1 MAIEDDVVETDP
13 DAAEA
18 TAAHTPW
25 TRRLAP
31 VRQFVATENGSA
43 VVLLSATIAALV
55 WANSPWSASYESFW
69 HTEVSL
75 SFGNAE
81 LALDLRHWIND
92 GLMAFFFFIVGLEIR
107 REFDMGE
114 LRERRRV
121 ATPVLAAI
129 GGMAAPALI
138 FLAINAGSSTARG
151 WGIAMG
157 TDTAFALGVLTLV
170 GGATPRV
177 RTFLLTLVI
186 VDDIVALLVIA
197 LAYTSDLSW
206 EALAVAVVLYGV
218 IFTMTRVGVLNGV
231 PYFLV
236 GLAMWIATLASGVH
250 ATIAGVAV
258 GLLAT
263 AYPPSRETLHRAGDQ
278 WRLFREEP
286 TPQYARTAS
295 RTLATAVSPNERLQ
309 LLFHPWTSYVV
320 VPIFAL
326 ANAGVTLE
334 ADVVREVVTEPLFL
348 GIVVGLVVGKP
359 LGIVGMTWLVSRRR
373 FGAFPRT
380 VPWPPLVGAATVA
393 GIGFT
398 VSLLIADISFEG
410 VELEEAKLGI
420 LSASIVAS
428 LLGWL
433 VFTVVHRLPPAK
445 ANRGADGLAPP
456 ILDLTED
463 VDPEVDHVRGP
474 LNAPVTLVEYGDFE
488 CPYCGQAEPVVREL
502 VQTYG
507 NDLRFVFRH
516 LPLVDVHEHAE
527 LAAEAA
533 EAAGAQ
539 GRFWEMHDRL
549 MDNQTSLIY
558 PDLMRYAEE
567 LGLDVDRFGEDLRG
581 RRHTARIHRDVNSAD
596 ASGAAGTPTMFV
608 NGRRHE
614 GAHDIEGLAAAIERE
629 LAAGV

>member
-1 MAIEDDVVETDP
+1 MAVEDERADP
-13 DAAEA
+13 AEGGVPDGQSV
-18 TAAHTPW
+18 TPW

-31 VRQFVATENGSA
+31 VRQFVATENASA
-43 VVLLSATIAALV
+43 LVLLLATVAALV

-75 SFGNAE
+75 QFGNAD
-81 LALDLRHWIND
+81 LSLDLRHWIND
-92 GLMAFFFFIVGLEIR
+92 GFMAFFFFVVGLEIR

-129 GGMAAPALI
+129 GGMLAPALI
-138 FLAINAGSSTARG
+138 YLAINLGEPTARG

-157 TDTAFALGVLTLV
+157 TDTAFALGILTLV

-206 EALAVAVVLYGV
+206 SALAVAVALFGAVLVLRAAGV
-218 IFTMTRVGVLNGV
+218 RHGV
-231 PYFLV
+231 PYFIAA
-236 GLAMWIATLASGVH
+236 LAMWIATLASGVH

-263 AYPPSRETLHRAGDQ
+263 AYPPSRESLTRVGDQ

-286 TPQYARTAS
+286 TPHYARTAS
-295 RTLATAVSPNERLQ
+295 RSLALSVSPNERLQ
-309 LLFHPWTSYVV
+309 NLFHPWTSFVV
-320 VPIFAL
+320 VPVFAL

-334 ADVVREVVTEPLFL
+334 SDVLREVLTEPIFL

-359 LGIVGMTWLVSRRR
+359 LGIVGMTWLVSRPR
-373 FGAFPRT
+373 FGGFPRT
-380 VPWPPLVGAATVA
+380 VPWPPLVGAATIA

-410 VELEEAKLGI
+410 VALEEAKLGI
-420 LSASIVAS
+420 LAASLVAS

-433 VFTVVHRLPPAK
+433 AFTVIHRLPPAK
-445 ANRGADGLAPP
+445 ANRGAEGLAPP
-456 ILDLTED
+456 ILDLTDD
-463 VDPEVDHVRGP
+463 VDPDVDHVRGP

-502 VQTYG
+502 VRTFG

-533 EAAGAQ
+533 EAAAAQ

-549 MDNQTSLIY
+549 MDNQASLIY
-558 PDLMRYAEE
+558 PDLMRYADE

-581 RRHTARIHRDVNSAD
+581 RRHAARIHRDVVSAD

-614 GAHDIEGLAAAIERE
+614 GAHDIDGLATAIERE
-629 LAAGV
+629 LTAGV

>member
-1 MAIEDDVVETDP
+1 MAIDDERV
-13 DAAEA
+13 DAADGGAA
-18 TAAHTPW
+18 TGPSVTPW
-25 TRRLAP
+25 TRRLGP
-31 VRQFVATENGSA
+31 VREFVATENASA
-43 VVLLSATIAALV
+43 LVLLLATVTALV
-55 WANSPWSASYESFW
+55 WANSPWSASYEAFW

-75 SFGNAE
+75 QFGNAE
-81 LALDLRHWIND
+81 LSLDLRHWIND
-92 GLMAFFFFIVGLEIR
+92 GLMAFFFFVVGLEIR

-129 GGMAAPALI
+129 GGMLAPAVI
-138 FLAINAGSSTARG
+138 YLAINAGEPTARG

-157 TDTAFALGVLTLV
+157 TDTAFALGILTLV

-206 EALAVAVVLYGV
+206 GALAVAVALFGVVLVMRAAGV
-218 IFTMTRVGVLNGV
+218 RHGV
-231 PYFLV
+231 PYFMV

-263 AYPPSRETLHRAGDQ
+263 AYPPSRESLTRVSDQ

-295 RTLATAVSPNERLQ
+295 RSLALSVSPNERLQ
-309 LLFHPWTSYVV
+309 NLFHPWTSYVV
-320 VPIFAL
+320 VPLFAL

-334 ADVVREVVTEPLFL
+334 AEVVRKVLTEPIFL

-359 LGIVGMTWLVSRRR
+359 LGIVGMTWLVSRPR
-373 FGAFPRT
+373 FGGFPRT

-420 LSASIVAS
+420 LAASIVAS

-433 VFTVVHRLPPAK
+433 AFTIIHRLPPAR
-445 ANRGADGLAPP
+445 ANKGADGLAPP
-456 ILDLTED
+456 ILDLSDD
-463 VDPEVDHVRGP
+463 VDPELDHVRGP
-474 LNAPVTLVEYGDFE
+474 MNAPVTLVEYGDFE

-502 VQTYG
+502 VRTFG

-533 EAAGAQ
+533 EAAAAQ

-549 MDNQTSLIY
+549 MDNQASLIY
-558 PDLMRYAEE
+558 PDLIRYARE
-567 LGLDVDRFGEDLRG
+567 LGLDVDRFGEDLRS
-581 RRHTARIHRDVNSAD
+581 RRYATRIHRDITSAD

-614 GAHDIEGLAAAIERE
+614 GAHDIDGLAAAIERE
-629 LAAGV
+629 LAAGL